1 MNLTPNSLGSQELY
15 ALSRAFAGLSVKGL
29 KVSDPLVQDMLSNL
43 DWKKSESLRMAQLV
57 FKDYIAAILA
67 IDPRGPAPEP
77 PKVETEAIKLP
88 TTSPRKEEQLHVPAL
103 PKEAQLS
110 AKALKSIEQVSH
122 WYKEAAEWAKLRS
135 PMTPVHFLEAGILWT
150 LGLAINRRVCLELHE
165 RIYPTLYLLL
175 IAETSKYA
183 KSTGM
188 NAIRSLVSATMPHM
202 LIPGSTTTEGMME
215 ILSGAQ
221 PVNFD
226 KLTKRDQELI
236 EAGRRFAGQRGIILD
251 EYSSLLGAMKKD
263 YMAGFVEL
271 LMRMYDNQDSE
282 QHHTRSGGMIIVKYP
297 GLSILGATTPAAMA
311 RTVSAEMWENGAMAR
326 YLMMFR
332 DEPLPYNPDYISWHI
347 PDSIWQPLA
356 KLHKNLPIIE
366 VNDLLRDETEFRP
379 LVAQISPEAHAQYH
393 RYMQAVFYDMLSAD
407 LDERLHGN
415 YRRMHIQAIKIALAL
430 ACADWVQG
438 SHSAPIRIE
447 LGHFALAQTIAEKA
461 RESLHR
467 LMPILAQSSDARTQR
482 TLLGV
487 LSNAS
492 DGFMS
497 VRDIVRLTGRSTKE
511 IRSAIDV
518 LLEAGAIEEVKHQ
531 NEGGGRPVLIY
542 RILKAS

>member
-15 ALSRAFAGLSVKGL
+15 ALSRAFSGLPVKEI
-29 KVSDPLVQDMLSNL
+29 KVSNPIVQNMLINL

-57 FKDYIAAILA
+57 FKDHIPAILA
-67 IDPRGPAPEP
+67 VDPNGPAPEP
-77 PKVETEAIKLP
+77 PKVTAQTADAPFIPPLP
-88 TTSPRKEEQLHVPAL
+88 L
-103 PKEAQLS
+103 EAQLS
-110 AKALKSIEQVSH
+110 DKALQAS
-122 WYKEAAEWAKLRS
+122 EAAGVWYRSAVEWSTRRS
-135 PMTPVHFLEAGILWT
+135 PMTPVHFLEAGILWSI
-150 LGLAINRRVCLELHE
+150 GLAVNRRVCLELHE

-332 DEPLPYNPDYISWHI
+332 DEPLPYNPEYISWHI
-347 PDSIWQPLA
+347 PEEVWRPLA

-366 VNDLLRDETEFRP
+366 VNDLLSDESEFKP
-379 LVAQISPEAHAQYH
+379 LIAQISQEAHTQY
-393 RYMQAVFYDMLSAD
+393 RAYMKAVFYDMLDSD

-415 YRRMHIQAIKIALAL
+415 YRRLHIQAIKIALGL
-430 ACADWVQG
+430 ACVEWANGDY
-438 SHSAPIRIE
+438 SKPIRIE
-447 LGHFALAQTIAEKA
+447 LGHFALAQTITEKA

-467 LMPILAQSSDARTQR
+467 LLPVLNQSSDARTHR
-482 TLLGV
+482 TLLTVLKTAPGGV
-487 LSNAS
+487 
-492 DGFMS
+492 MS
-497 VRDIVRLTGRSTKE
+497 IRDIVRLTGRNTNDV
-511 IRSAIDV
+511 RSAIEV
-518 LLEAGAIEEVKHQ
+518 LIEAGTVEEIEHKP
-531 NEGGGRPVLIY
+531 EGRGRPTLLY
-542 RILKAS
+542 RLLTSI

>member
-1 MNLTPNSLGSQELY
+1 MNVNQNSLGSQDLY
-15 ALSRAFAGLSVKGL
+15 ALSRAFSGLSTKEL
-29 KVSDPLVQDMLSNL
+29 KVTNPVVQNMLTSL
-43 DWKKSESLRMAQLV
+43 DWSKTATLNTARLI
-57 FKDYIAAILA
+57 FKDQIPAIFAVDPNGPPPTPPAAASADAPFVPPL
-67 IDPRGPAPEP
+67 PA
-77 PKVETEAIKLP
+77 EA
-88 TTSPRKEEQLHVPAL
+88 R
-103 PKEAQLS
+103 LS
-110 AKALKSIEQVSH
+110 DKALKASEGVGEWYRSAIEWSKQ
-122 WYKEAAEWAKLRS
+122 RS
-135 PMTPVHFLEAGILWT
+135 PMTPVHFLESGILWAI
-150 LGLAINRRVCLELHE
+150 GLAVNRRVCIEFHE

-188 NAIRSLVSATMPHM
+188 NAIRSLINATMPHM

-215 ILSGAQ
+215 ILSGSL
-221 PVNFD
+221 PMNFE

-236 EAGRRFAGQRGIILD
+236 EAGRRFAGQRGVILD

-332 DEPLPYNPDYISWHI
+332 EDPLPYNPEYISWHI
-347 PDSIWQPLA
+347 PPEVWQPLA
-356 KLHKNLPIIE
+356 KLHKNLPLIE
-366 VNDLLRDETEFRP
+366 VNNLLSNEQDFNP
-379 LVAQISPEAHAQYH
+379 LVAQISPEAHEQY
-393 RYMQAVFYDMLSAD
+393 RAYMKAVFYDMLDAD

-430 ACADWVQG
+430 ACVDWAQG
-438 SHSAPIRIE
+438 SPSKPIRIE
-447 LGHFALAQTIAEKA
+447 LGHFALAQMVTEKA

-467 LMPILAQSSDARTQR
+467 LMPVLNQSSDARTHK
-482 TLLGV
+482 TLFSVLKTAPGGV
-487 LSNAS
+487 
-492 DGFMS
+492 MS
-497 VRDIVRLTGRSTKE
+497 IRDIVRLTGRNTNDV
-511 IRSAIDV
+511 RSAVEV
-518 LLEAGAIEEVKHQ
+518 LVESGAIEEIEHKP
-531 NEGGGRPVLIY
+531 EGSGRPTTLYRVL
-542 RILKAS
+542 KSV